1 MPHERSRGSRGAN
14 GPQRRRHAPRDGA
27 RNGWSP
33 RRRTDL
39 DRLAAHVPC
48 VLYEYVPPVRGKDR
62 FAWVSGGA
70 RELLELEPKALQ
82 ARSEL
87 LWSMVDAEDRD
98 RLAAAVREAVRT
110 GSPFH
115 AEFRIVTPS
124 GRHKWL
130 ETSSLPEP
138 APRGPHRRW
147 EGILTDVTA
156 QHALRE
162 EIAADRAVFRR
173 MSEESPDLITRVGR
187 DGRILYANPSF
198 LTVGLP
204 PEELVGR
211 TAAEVGLTAG
221 SVTAWERAL
230 TRAFEGELARCE
242 MSRSGRRYEVLLV
255 PERGAHEQLESVLAI
270 GRDVTERVDAERELR
285 DANRR
290 KGEFLA
296 LLSHELR
303 NPLAP
308 IRNALYILGRVE
320 PGSEPSRRALAVM
333 ERQIGQLAR
342 LVDDLL
348 DMSRI
353 ERNRIQL
360 QRQQLELNEL
370 VLRTAEDHRS
380 TFETAGV
387 ALSVHTAGE
396 ALPVEGDPTRLAQ
409 VVANLLHNAA
419 KFTGPGGETRVEVS
433 RAPRGFAR
441 VVVRDTGIGMD
452 RQTISRL
459 FQPFAQ
465 DEAARV
471 RSRGGLG
478 LGLALVRGLVASHG
492 GQVEAR
498 SEGPGQGSEFEVRL
512 PLRED
517 ADADRRPPGRERR
530 RRRVLIIEDNV
541 DAASTLQEVL
551 EIEGHEVE
559 VAHGGAE
566 GVARARERHPE
577 IVLCDIGLPGM
588 DGYEVARAIR
598 GHPGLRDVH
607 LVAVSGYA
615 LPEDVRRAREAGF
628 EQHLPKPPSLEQ
640 LERALESIP

>member
-1 MPHERSRGSRGAN
+1 M
-14 GPQRRRHAPRDGA
+14 
-27 RNGWSP
+27 
-33 RRRTDL
+33 
-39 DRLAAHVPC
+39 AAHVPGA
-48 VLYEYVPPVRGKDR
+48 LYAYVPPTHGKDR
-62 FAWVSGGA
+62 FVWVSDHV
-70 RELLELEPKALQ
+70 RELLELEPEALQ
-82 ARSEL
+82 RDSEL
-87 LWSMVDAEDRD
+87 LWSMVNEEDRA
-98 RLAAAVREAVRT
+98 RLSAAVREAVRA
-110 GSPFH
+110 GAPLH

-124 GRHKWL
+124 GLHKWL
-130 ETSSLPEP
+130 EARSIPEP
-138 APRGPHRRW
+138 AARGPHRRW
-147 EGILTDVTA
+147 DGILTDVTA
-156 QHALRE
+156 HHELRDE
-162 EIAADRAVFRR
+162 LAADRSVFRR
-173 MSEESPDLITRVGR
+173 MSEESPDLIARVGR
-187 DGRILYANPSF
+187 DRRILYANPSF
-198 LTVGLP
+198 LSAGLR
-204 PEELVGR
+204 PEELIGR
-211 TAAEVGLTAG
+211 TAGEAGLAAGSLTA
-221 SVTAWERAL
+221 WDRAL
-230 TRAFEGELARCE
+230 DRALGGEVARCE
-242 MSRSGRRYEVLLV
+242 LSRGGRRYEVLLV
-255 PERGAHEQLESVLAI
+255 PERGAEDRIESALAI
-270 GRDVTERVDAERELR
+270 GRDVTERVESERQLR

-360 QRQQLELNEL
+360 QRQELELNDL

-387 ALSVHTAGE
+387 SLSVHTAGE
-396 ALPVEGDPTRLAQ
+396 ALPIEGDPTRLAQ
-409 VVANLLHNAA
+409 IVANLLHNAA

-433 RAPRGFAR
+433 RAPAGFAR
-441 VVVRDTGIGMD
+441 VVVRDTGVGMD

-459 FQPFAQ
+459 FQPFVQ
-465 DEAARV
+465 DEAARM

-492 GQVEAR
+492 GHVEAR
-498 SEGPGQGSEFEVRL
+498 SAGPGKGSEFEVRL
-512 PLRED
+512 PLREE
-517 ADADRRPPGRERR
+517 ADADRSPARARR
-530 RRRVLIIEDNV
+530 RRRILVIEDNV
-541 DAASTLQEVL
+541 DAAVTLREVL

-588 DGYEVARAIR
+588 DGYDVARAIR

-615 LPEDVRRAREAGF
+615 LPEDVRRAKEAGF

-640 LERALESIP
+640 LERAIESIP

>member
-1 MPHERSRGSRGAN
+1 M
-14 GPQRRRHAPRDGA
+14 
-27 RNGWSP
+27 
-33 RRRTDL
+33 RTDL
-39 DRLAAHVPC
+39 GRLASNVPG
-48 VLYEYVPPVRGKDR
+48 VLYEYVPPTRGKDR
-62 FAWVSGGA
+62 FVWVSGGA
-70 RELLELEPKALQ
+70 RELLELEPEVLEADSD
-82 ARSEL
+82 A
-87 LWSMVDAEDRD
+87 LWSMVDPEDRV
-98 RLAAAVREAVRT
+98 RLAGAVGAAVRA
-110 GSPFH
+110 GAPLH
-115 AEFRIVTPS
+115 AEFRIRTPS
-124 GRHKWL
+124 GRRKWV
-130 ETSSLPEP
+130 EARSLPEP
-138 APRGPHRRW
+138 WRRGPGRRW
-147 EGILTDVTA
+147 DGFLVDVTEQRRSA
-156 QHALRE
+156 EALD
-162 EIAADRAVFRR
+162 ADRALFRR
-173 MSEESPDLITRVGR
+173 MAEESPDLVFLFGR
-187 DGRILYANPSF
+187 DRRVLYANRALGAIGPPPAEA
-198 LTVGLP
+198 LGKTAEQLGLP
-204 PEELVGR
+204 
-211 TAAEVGLTAG
+211 AASAAT
-221 SVTAWERAL
+221 WERAFE
-230 TRAFEGELARCE
+230 RALAGDLARCE
-242 MSRSGRRYEVLLV
+242 LSGVRMERRYEVLLV
-255 PERGAHEQLESVLAI
+255 PERGADGQVECVLAI
-270 GRDVTERVDAERELR
+270 GRDITERALAERELR
-285 DANRR
+285 EANRR

-308 IRNALYILGRVE
+308 IRNALYILSRVE

-353 ERNRIQL
+353 ERNRIEL
-360 QRQQLELNEL
+360 LRQRLELNDL

-396 ALPVEGDPTRLAQ
+396 ALLVEGDPTRLAQ

-419 KFTGPGGETRVEVS
+419 KFTAPGGETRVEVS

-441 VVVRDTGIGMD
+441 LLVRDTGIGMD

-498 SEGPGQGSEFEVRL
+498 SAGVGRGSEFEVRL

-517 ADADRRPPGRERR
+517 ADEDRRAPARARR

-541 DAASTLQEVL
+541 DAASTLREVL
-551 EIEGHEVE
+551 EIEGHDVE

-566 GVARARERHPE
+566 GVARARDRHPE
-577 IVLCDIGLPGM
+577 IVLCDLGLPGM

-598 GHPGLRDVH
+598 GHPELRDVH

-615 LPEDVRRAREAGF
+615 LPEDVRCAREAGF
-628 EQHLPKPPSLEQ
+628 EQHLSKPPSLEQ
-640 LERALESIP
+640 LAQALESIP

>member
-1 MPHERSRGSRGAN
+1 MPGA
-14 GPQRRRHAPRDGA
+14 
-27 RNGWSP
+27 
-33 RRRTDL
+33 L
-39 DRLAAHVPC
+39 F
-48 VLYEYVPPVRGKDR
+48 EYVPPARGKDR
-62 FAWVSGGA
+62 FAWVSGRV
-70 RELLELEPKALQ
+70 RELLEVEPEALQ
-82 ARSEL
+82 ENSEL
-87 LWSMVDAEDRD
+87 LWSMVDPEDRV
-98 RLAAAVREAVRT
+98 RLAQAVREAARA
-110 GSPFH
+110 GAPLH
-115 AEFRIVTPS
+115 ARFRIVTPS

-130 ETSSLPEP
+130 ETHSLPEP
-138 APRGPHRRW
+138 APHGRYRRW
-147 EGILTDVTA
+147 DGILTDITA
-156 QHALRE
+156 QHELHAAT
-162 EIAADRAVFRR
+162 AADRAVFRR

-187 DGRILYANPSF
+187 DGRFVYANPAF
-198 LTVGLP
+198 LSVGLR
-204 PEELVGR
+204 PEELIGR
-211 TAAEVGLTAG
+211 TAGEVGLAAG
-221 SVTAWERAL
+221 PASAWERAL
-230 TRAFEGELARCE
+230 DRAFGGEIARCE
-242 MSRSGRRYEVLLV
+242 LSQGGRRYEVLLV
-255 PERGAHEQLESVLAI
+255 PERSGEGQLESVLTI
-270 GRDVTERVDAERELR
+270 GRDITERADAERELR
-285 DANRR
+285 EANRR

-348 DMSRI
+348 DVSRI

-360 QRQQLELNEL
+360 QRQQLELNDL

-387 ALSVHTAGE
+387 SLSVNTAGE

-498 SEGPGQGSEFEVRL
+498 SAGPGLGSEFEVRL

-517 ADADRRPPGRERR
+517 ADAERRTPPRERR

-541 DAASTLQEVL
+541 DAATTLREVL
-551 EIEGHEVE
+551 EIEGHEVD

-566 GVARARERHPE
+566 GVARARDRRPE

-640 LERALESIP
+640 LERTIESIP